1 MRCPHCH
8 ADIPDGASPCPRC
21 GKPADDSRGRVL
33 EPELVDAITI
43 PAAGPIGGRKRLRL
57 FRRLYPH
64 FLYHL
69 SRRPRHAARP
79 CLPTIITL
87 TLALFAAVRFGLLAA
102 IGFLVF
108 AAVGRAVTFFLTVRH
123 LLKGRFFNP
132 WVPHL
137 VTWVVCWLLVAWLSG
152 NLN

>member
-1 MRCPHCH
+1 M
-8 ADIPDGASPCPRC
+8 IPAAEFWNRNWWTP
-21 GKPADDSRGRVL
+21 
-33 EPELVDAITI
+33 ITI
-43 PAAGPIGGRKRLRL
+43 PCGRADRRAETLTTLPAALPAFSIPP
-57 FRRLYPH
+57 FP
-64 FLYHL
+64 
-69 SRRPRHAARP
+69 AAKACRRP

-123 LLKGRFFNP
+123 LLEGRFFNP